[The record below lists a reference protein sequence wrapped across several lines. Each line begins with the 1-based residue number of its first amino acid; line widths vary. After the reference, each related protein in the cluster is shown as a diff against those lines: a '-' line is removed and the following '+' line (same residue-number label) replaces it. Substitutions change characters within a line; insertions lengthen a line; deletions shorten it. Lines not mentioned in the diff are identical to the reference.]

1 MIIEV
6 TGDILLS
13 GAEALAH
20 GVAPADHFDS
30 GLALQLREKWPV
42 MVKDFR
48 HWCHGQNPKEGEI
61 WAWAG
66 AGAPRIVSLLV
77 QEAALGH
84 SGRPGRAHTE
94 HVNHCLRALADWVRK
109 EQVKSLALPRLATG
123 VGHLDW
129 AAVKPMIEKHLS
141 GLGIPV
147 YLYSVY
153 EKGVKA
159 EERAALK
166 V

>member
-13 GAEALAH
+13 GAEAIVH
-20 GVAPADHFDS
+20 GVAPADHFDH

-48 HWCHGQNPKEGEI
+48 HWCHAQNPKEGEI

-66 AGAPRIVSLLV
+66 VDAPRIVSMLV
-77 QEAALGH
+77 QEPAQGH
-84 SGRPGRAHTE
+84 TGRPGRAHTE
-94 HVNHCLRALADWVRK
+94 HVNHCLRALADWAKK
-109 EQVKSLALPRLATG
+109 EKVASLALPRLATG

-129 AAVKPMIEKHLS
+129 TAVKPLIEKHL
-141 GLGIPV
+141 GALGVPV

-153 EKGVKA
+153 TKGVKA
-159 EERAALK
+159 PEKAAAK
-166 V
+166 A